1 MPGVDQGVDAH
12 AVEPT
17 ADQRAVEEP
26 RTVVRDGDPVA
37 AHRHRLRRPAR
48 RPLHHRPALDQ
59 GEHRG
64 VGLGRRVVVQPPPAP
79 ARGQVDDD
87 DPVGPLVRR
96 VGQEGVSRLAAAEVE
111 ADVVDVARRQ
121 DHLRR
126 ERDDPGDPVRLQV
139 DADQLGAAGRGRAE
153 LDAAGVDGP
162 EPVARVDHDALHGD
176 QVLPVARPG
185 GPVGGLVGV
194 GDRLAVL
201 DLGDR
206 EVDLVAPLRVA
217 DEDAPG
223 VRDRH
228 AGGHRPVEGGDRLD
242 LARRSVPRQVIR
254 RAGRG
259 WHPGQ
264 GEGVREPCQGK
275 CFHDAPIV

>member
-1 MPGVDQGVDAH
+1 M
-12 AVEPT
+12 
-17 ADQRAVEEP
+17 
-26 RTVVRDGDPVA
+26 RDGDPVA
-37 AHRHRLRRPAR
+37 AHRHRLRRPPR
-48 RPLHHRPALDQ
+48 RTLHHRPALDQ

-64 VGLGRRVVVQPPPAP
+64 VGLGRRVVVQPSPAP

-87 DPVGPLVRR
+87 DPVGALVRR

-121 DHLRR
+121 DHLRG
-126 ERDDPGDPVRLQV
+126 ERDDPGDLVRPQV
-139 DADQLGAAGRGRAE
+139 DAGQFGAAGRGRAE

-162 EPVARVDHDALHGD
+162 EAVDRVDDDALHRD

-185 GPVGGLVGV
+185 GAVGGLVGV

-217 DEDAPG
+217 DEDAARG
-223 VRDRH
+223 RDRH
-228 AGGHRPVEGGDRLD
+228 AGGHRPVEGGDRLG
-242 LARRSVPRQVIR
+242 LARRSVPGQVIR
-254 RAGRG
+254 SVGRG
-259 WHPGQ
+259 WHDGQ
-264 GEGVREPCQGK
+264 GEGVREPCQGGS
-275 CFHDAPIV
+275 FHGAPVV